1 MLSAAERQNNMT
13 KSERRLLVYVT
24 AAVSVLLAVVIVF
37 LSILVYNNV
46 QEKNLKG
53 YNEENQRDIF
63 AECAYVAQAHM
74 NCRTGED
81 DIREIYDFACV
92 SDWYSNYI
100 GFCFFFEPSGYVIVT
115 S

>member
-53 YNEENQRDIF
+53 YNEENQRDI
-63 AECAYVAQAHM
+63 AH
-74 NCRTGED
+74 T
-81 DIREIYDFACV
+81 
-92 SDWYSNYI
+92 
-100 GFCFFFEPSGYVIVT
+100 
-115 S
+115 